1 MASCMYRVGDYVY
14 FEGNPTEPY
23 LIRRIEELNK
33 EKLLSQQEICNE
45 QWLKTQ
51 NGNVEARV
59 ACFYR
64 RRDIS
69 SYLVNQVDRLKLDA
83 PWDDDDDISTDTNG
97 CTSNPSPQPS
107 DFTDTQKHQL
117 RHRELFLTRQIET
130 LLATNIRGKCLVTL
144 HNETESFLSYLNAE
158 DLYFYQLV
166 YDPNQKS
173 LNADRGEIRVGG
185 KYQADVP
192 TQLLYT
198 DGMVEENPEVRE
210 EIIWNCDGGLTEKQ
224 VEQFLIVARSIGT
237 FARALDCPTALKH
250 PSLHM
255 SAASASRDATL
266 FFAMDILH
274 KHHYDLA
281 IATCSLVPNTGPILV
296 KDQMEDWSAAEANS
310 FEDAIE
316 KCGKDFGE
324 IQKEYLPWKSLKGI
338 IEYYYMWKTTDR
350 YVAQRRLK
358 AAEQENKLKQFLM
371 ILIQTISIFSY
382 STKAHQCLLS
392 QRPQNEN
399 KPCESCGSTTS
410 AQWYQYSTAQPHT
423 RLCAECWAYYKKAGG
438 LKYLKKSGPDR
449 RQGLSPLNI
458 DYSISYLD
466 ISERAANINKLISYK
481 CTVTGCEKDCKNKA
495 ALQRHYALGH
505 GIMLRSGSP
514 RPLSKPRNTFALFTT
529 PLTRAVRPLCPI
541 RRLARHL
548 SDSINIDDIRNQW
561 EKKMTDKSVE
571 DIRSTCLQLRKL
583 YEKGNE
589 VHKTMHLI
597 DLFPCKTENN
607 ESKTFDEYL
616 SEYEQRQ
623 IQENES
629 NLSTR
634 YPKLLDDTSEF
645 YTQFTHNHTS
655 IMKKRPY
662 ESNENSNDGP
672 SPKRTLISRQNLIK
686 TKSPGAAKLPRSRA
700 YTVPFIDP
708 PDGIYLRVTKQ
719 IKRLRKEIPPKEIR
733 RVARSP
739 WKKLNTNFVSYVDD
753 DIVVLD

>member
-33 EKLLSQQEICNE
+33 
-45 QWLKTQ
+45 TP

-83 PWDDDDDISTDTNG
+83 PWDDEDEMSTDTNG
-97 CTSNPSPQPS
+97 SVSNPSTSNSSPQP
-107 DFTDTQKHQL
+107 TELNEVQKHQL
-117 RHRELFLTRQIET
+117 RHREVFLTRQIET
-130 LLATNIRGKCLVTL
+130 LLATNIRGKCLVAL

-166 YDPNQKS
+166 YDPNQKT

-192 TQLLYT
+192 TQVLYT

-210 EIIWNCDGGLTEKQ
+210 ELTWDCNGGLTEKQ
-224 VEQFLIVARSIGT
+224 IDQFLIVARSIGT

-281 IATCSLVPNTGPILV
+281 LATCSLVPTTGPILV

-358 AAEQENKLKQFLM
+358 AAEQENKLKQVF
-371 ILIQTISIFSY
+371 IPNY
-382 STKAHQCLLS
+382 NKAHQCLLS

-399 KPCESCGSTTS
+399 KPCESCGNTSST
-410 AQWYQYSTAQPHT
+410 QWYQYNTAQPHT
-423 RLCAECWAYYKKAGG
+423 RLCSECWTYYKKAGG
-438 LKYLKKSGPDR
+438 LKFPKKSGADR
-449 RQGLSPLNI
+449 RQERVSNI
-458 DYSISYLD
+458 S
-466 ISERAANINKLISYK
+466 KLISYN

-495 ALQRHYALGH
+495 ALQRHYALTH
-505 GIMLRSGSP
+505 GIMYRSGSP
-514 RPLSKPRNTFALFTT
+514 RPLAKPRNTFAIYTT

-541 RRLARHL
+541 RRLACHPTE
-548 SDSINIDDIRNQW
+548 SINISDIRNQW
-561 EKKMTDKSVE
+561 EKHIHEKSADE
-571 DIRSTCLQLRKL
+571 IRSTCTKLRQL
-583 YEKGNE
+583 YEKGAARR
-589 VHKTMHLI
+589 KTLRI
-597 DLFPCKTENN
+597 DTLFPSEIQNN
-607 ESKTFDEYL
+607 ENQKLEDYL
-616 SEYEQRQ
+616 PDCEKRE
-623 IQENES
+623 IKENES
-629 NLSTR
+629 NLPVR
-634 YPKLLDDTSEF
+634 YPKLHDDSSEF
-645 YTQFTHNHTS
+645 YAQFTHNSMS

-662 ESNENSNDGP
+662 ESNENSNEGP

-686 TKSPGAAKLPRSRA
+686 TKSPGAAKLTRSRA
-700 YTVPFIDP
+700 YTVPFVDP

-719 IKRLRKEIPPKEIR
+719 IKRLRKEIPSKDIR
-733 RVARSP
+733 RIARAP
-739 WKKLNTNFVSYVDD
+739 WKKLNTSFVSYVDD
-753 DIVVLD
+753 EIVVLD

>member
-14 FEGNPTEPY
+14 FEGNPSEPY

-33 EKLLSQQEICNE
+33 
-45 QWLKTQ
+45 TP

-69 SYLVNQVDRLKLDA
+69 AYLVNQVDRLKLDG
-83 PWDDDDDISTDTNG
+83 PWDDDDEISTDTNG
-97 CTSNPSPQPS
+97 SIQNTSGNNSSTQPTEF
-107 DFTDTQKHQL
+107 DDIQKHQL

-144 HNETESFLSYLNAE
+144 HNETESFLSYLNA
-158 DLYFYQLV
+158 DDIFFYQLV

-198 DGMVEENPEVRE
+198 DGNVEENPQSRE
-210 EIIWNCDGGLTEKQ
+210 DLIWNANGGLTEKQ
-224 VEQFLIVARSIGT
+224 IEQFLIIARSIGT

-281 IATCSLVPNTGPILV
+281 LATCSLVPNTGPILV

-316 KCGKDFGE
+316 KCGKDFID
-324 IQKEYLPWKSLKGI
+324 IQKEYLQWKSLKGI

-358 AAEQENKLKQFLM
+358 LAEQENKLKQVF
-371 ILIQTISIFSY
+371 IPNY
-382 STKAHQCLLS
+382 NKAHQCLLP
-392 QRPQNEN
+392 QRPQAEN
-399 KPCESCGSTTS
+399 KPCESCGNTSST
-410 AQWYQYSTAQPHT
+410 QWYQWNTAQPHT
-423 RLCAECWAYYKKAGG
+423 RLCSECWSYYKKSGG
-438 LKYLKKSGPDR
+438 LKYPKKSGPDR
-449 RQGLSPLNI
+449 RQ
-458 DYSISYLD
+458 
-466 ISERAANINKLISYK
+466 ERAANINKLVSYK
-481 CTVTGCEKDCKNKA
+481 CTVTGCGKDCKNKS

-505 GIMLRSGSP
+505 GIMFRSGSP

-529 PLTRAVRPLCPI
+529 PLTRAARPLCPM
-541 RRLARHL
+541 RRLAHCL
-548 SDSINIDDIRNQW
+548 AYSIDINDVRTQW
-561 EKKMTDKSVE
+561 EKHINEKPTE
-571 DIRSTCLQLRKL
+571 DIRYTCAHLRNL
-583 YEKGNE
+583 YGKGKE
-589 VHKTMHLI
+589 RYKKVHLSNVYPMEYENSDTKVFDDYLPKYEERK
-597 DLFPCKTENN
+597 FTEN
-607 ESKTFDEYL
+607 E
-616 SEYEQRQ
+616 
-623 IQENES
+623 I
-629 NLSTR
+629 NLPLR
-634 YPKLLDDTSEF
+634 YPKLQEDSSEF
-645 YTQFTHNHTS
+645 YSQFTHNSMS

-662 ESNENSNDGP
+662 ESSENSNEGP

-686 TKSPGAAKLPRSRA
+686 TKSPGTVKSSRSRA

-708 PDGIYLRVTKQ
+708 PDGIYLRVTKD
-719 IKRLRKEIPPKEIR
+719 IKRLRKEIPQKEIR
-733 RVARSP
+733 RVARAP